1 MTIAPK
7 LVGRIVI
14 GIAIC
19 LAVFQAYSA
28 KQQAN
33 LAKELEESPII
44 FTDWTPDKTEYRAG
58 DLIKFTY
65 TRTVLPN
72 KVPLLMVMVETFS
85 NIDTGEEFLGARST
99 KKLKTD
105 GTEQIAAARRIP
117 LDCTPGRYVVE
128 GLANAQSTR
137 IARAIGY
144 SSTEFKI
151 ISR

>member
-1 MTIAPK
+1 MTA
-7 LVGRIVI
+7 RIWSNM
-14 GIAIC
+14 A
-19 LAVFQAYSA
+19 LALILSVVAFQFYSS
-28 KQQAN
+28 KQAAN
-33 LAKELEESPII
+33 AASELAESPII
-44 FTDWTPDKTEYRAG
+44 FSDWTPDKTEYQAG

-65 TRTVLPN
+65 ARTVLPN

-85 NIDTGEEFLGARST
+85 NIETGEEFLGARST
-99 KKLKTD
+99 KKLKTG

-144 SSTEFKI
+144 SSTEFQIKAK
-151 ISR
+151 